1 MNHTLNTEFFPY
13 IEVSDIITSEE
24 QSTLLEI
31 CNSWAEV
38 NQKKIDSGEVLLKD
52 PNMDIKKYSL
62 MELVRLDLLNNNCGI
77 DPMSESHLDTWNN
90 DGIQQTIQNRLES
103 IFNEYPTIF
112 PLKPYDYKVPYD
124 HRVGKNP
131 FCINLNYTADNEA
144 YNPLWPHTDYR
155 FHILKDMGY
164 GELTEDTEET
174 KNIETGG
181 IYKGVLYL
189 GDSNNNYEGY
199 GTRFYTSNHR
209 RDEIKEIPFVPKNGV
224 VFKTT
229 KNSFHGTDFSK
240 SGYRNHRFTIIF
252 EYII

>member
-24 QSTLLEI
+24 HSTLLEI
-31 CNSWAEV
+31 CNYWVEV
-38 NQKKIDSGEVLLKD
+38 NQKKIDSGEILSKN
-52 PNMDIKKYSL
+52 PNMDITKYSL
-62 MELVRLDLLNNNCGI
+62 TELARLDLINNNCGI
-77 DPMSESHLDTWNN
+77 DNMIESHPYYRKYLE
-90 DGIQQTIQNRLES
+90 IRKVIESRLES

-112 PLKPYDYKVPYD
+112 PLKSYNRKV
-124 HRVGKNP
+124 GINP

-199 GTRFYTSNHR
+199 GTRFYTSDHR

>member
-24 QSTLLEI
+24 HSTLLEI
-31 CNSWAEV
+31 CNYWVEV

-62 MELVRLDLLNNNCGI
+62 RDLGRLDLLNNNCGI
-77 DPMSESHLDTWNN
+77 NPMSDSHSRKWENRG
-90 DGIQQTIQNRLES
+90 GIRETVQSRLES

-112 PLKPYDYKVPYD
+112 PLKLYNHKV
-124 HRVGKNP
+124 GINP
-131 FCINLNYTADNEA
+131 FCINLNYTADNEEL
-144 YNPLWPHTDYR
+144 NPLWPHTDYR
-155 FHILKDMGY
+155 FDILQNMGY
-164 GELTEDTEET
+164 GKLTEDTEET
-174 KNIETGG
+174 KNIKAGG

-199 GTRFYTSNHR
+199 GTRFYTSDHR
-209 RDEIKEIPFVPKNGV
+209 KDEIKEIPFVPKNGV

-240 SGYRNHRFTIIF
+240 SGYRNHRFAIIF

>member
-24 QSTLLEI
+24 HSTLLEI
-31 CNSWAEV
+31 CNYWVEV

-62 MELVRLDLLNNNCGI
+62 RDLGRLDLLNNNCGI
-77 DPMSESHLDTWNN
+77 NPMSDSHSRKWENRG
-90 DGIQQTIQNRLES
+90 GIRETVQSRLES

-112 PLKPYDYKVPYD
+112 PLKLYNHKV
-124 HRVGKNP
+124 GINP
-131 FCINLNYTADNEA
+131 FCINLNYTADNEEL
-144 YNPLWPHTDYR
+144 NPLWPHTDYR
-155 FHILKDMGY
+155 FDILQNMGY
-164 GELTEDTEET
+164 GKLTEDTEET
-174 KNIETGG
+174 KNIKAGG

-199 GTRFYTSNHR
+199 GTRFYTSDHR
-209 RDEIKEIPFVPKNGV
+209 KDEIKEIPFVPKNGV